1 MPAGPVGAVSAA
13 PAVPAGPAKQPA
25 GLQIPTIDG
34 RGFLARERRGTP
46 PPPDVAAAISE
57 AGRTLGSFQLVN
69 HGVDKALIERMQAG
83 VGWHRHVGRG
93 RAWACGGRA
102 AGICAA
108 PAVLLARDV
117 VQMMH
122 ASRQRMPLMLIPL

>member
-25 GLQIPTIDG
+25 GLQIPIIDG

-69 HGVDKALIERMQAG
+69 HGVDRALIERMKAG
-83 VGWHRHVGRG
+83 VGWHRHAGPG
-93 RAWACGGRA
+93 WAWACGGRA
-102 AGICAA
+102 AGICGIACTRHRA
-108 PAVLLARDV
+108 DACITTA
-117 VQMMH
+117 H
-122 ASRQRMPLMLIPL
+122 ALDAHSSLTP